1 MIDLRTHRR
10 SSSDFPLNMTPLITS
25 THPTSAPWNIRLYS
39 LPQSVG
45 DGEPGRQALTH
56 TSRGSAGGE
65 DGGMVGKMRL
75 IAFRE
80 GALGRFKRIAHCEV
94 EWS

>member
-1 MIDLRTHRR
+1 
-10 SSSDFPLNMTPLITS
+10 
-25 THPTSAPWNIRLYS
+25 
-39 LPQSVG
+39 
-45 DGEPGRQALTH
+45 
-56 TSRGSAGGE
+56 
-65 DGGMVGKMRL
+65 MVGKMRL